1 MLFRSDIFR
10 AYVRSQTQIAQ
21 VLKSHAAR
29 VAFLTPQ
36 PVEDK
41 RPDPDK
47 DVRNESL
54 RRFSDGLKE
63 VAVKENSAFVDQ
75 FDQIG
80 AVLVEAAGEAQDANA
95 PRARELAHAAGIGRL
110 TRDELEART
119 RTLCQDVEEGLE
131 LGVVRHSARDELTGA
146 VSVEEVGRQP
156 E

>member
-1 MLFRSDIFR
+1 MIPIVSSPLAPRGVGQQPRLVLGRPVDHLMPGPHGRSADR
-10 AYVRSQTQIAQ
+10 RVEPEARCCRLIAAAHAPHVPALLGDQ
-21 VLKSHAAR
+21 V
-29 VAFLTPQ
+29 
-36 PVEDK
+36 
-41 RPDPDK
+41 
-47 DVRNESL
+47 
-54 RRFSDGLKE
+54 
-63 VAVKENSAFVDQ
+63 
-75 FDQIG
+75 DQIG